1 MSRGSFLVNRP
12 SRMERRKTRGGFAA
26 RSEPSKAATTAKA
39 ASGSFSRPESFS
51 VPGKASHSSA
61 MSRQSITR
69 RHQRSLTSTEDAQRQ
84 WMMQEK
90 QRERRKKEEKETAS
104 PDATKLRK
112 RMDINS
118 ERV

>member
-51 VPGKASHSSA
+51 VPGKVAMFVASKLKVVYAVTDDGLPS
-61 MSRQSITR
+61 
-69 RHQRSLTSTEDAQRQ
+69 TS
-84 WMMQEK
+84 
-90 QRERRKKEEKETAS
+90 
-104 PDATKLRK
+104 KLS
-112 RMDINS
+112 N
-118 ERV
+118 